1 MTFIVKFSVSFA
13 DIPSFWH
20 ILPIKPPKSPRYG
33 FSPAEGCVTPIF
45 HTAGCALSSF
55 SFGFGFGHTF
65 DAISGVVS
73 MWVSLIP
80 SVSVGE

>member
-13 DIPSFWH
+13 DIPPFWH

-55 SFGFGFGHTF
+55 GHTF

-80 SVSVGE
+80 SVSLEE